1 MIMGYTHYWH
11 QAAGIPADLFAE
23 IARDAKVIVQNSPV
37 PLDHRE
43 SGFEYV
49 TARCKPRETEPTS
62 WYWGHYF
69 GDFDEAVADFRERAA
84 KDVE

>member
-1 MIMGYTHYWH
+1 MTIETMNGYTIFA
-11 QAAGIPADLFAE
+11 QTLVGADERVLLAARPD
-23 IARDAKVIVQNSPV
+23 
-37 PLDHRE
+37 DHRE
-43 SGFEYV
+43 SGCEYV